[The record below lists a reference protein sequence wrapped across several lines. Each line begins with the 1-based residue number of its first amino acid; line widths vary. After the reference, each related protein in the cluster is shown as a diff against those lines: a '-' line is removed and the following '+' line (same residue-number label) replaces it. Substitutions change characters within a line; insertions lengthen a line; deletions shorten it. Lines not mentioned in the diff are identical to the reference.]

1 MWVIPVKY
9 VLTQMKSIKFENK
22 IFKLFIGGSTA
33 RNACSMRRYK
43 MIYIELFLNFLVIG
57 AVSFGGGYGMISLV
71 RETVLSRGWLTESEF
86 MSFIAVSE
94 STPGP
99 LAVNMATFIG
109 SSQGGMLGAFMAT
122 LGVAAVLKNLLKYAG
137 VNAVLSGIRPCI
149 VAMIIATAISMG
161 LNTLFGIVDYTSSI
175 APDLRSIIIF
185 MILFAVSFLLKKI
198 WKKKL
203 SPILMIVLSAVLGIV
218 FWGF

>member
-1 MWVIPVKY
+1 
-9 VLTQMKSIKFENK
+9 
-22 IFKLFIGGSTA
+22 
-33 RNACSMRRYK
+33 
-43 MIYIELFLNFLVIG
+43 
-57 AVSFGGGYGMISLV
+57 
-71 RETVLSRGWLTESEF
+71 
-86 MSFIAVSE
+86 
-94 STPGP
+94 
-99 LAVNMATFIG
+99 
-109 SSQGGMLGAFMAT
+109 MAT
-122 LGVAAVLKNLLKYAG
+122 LGVVLPSFVIILIIAAVLKNLLKYAG

-161 LNTLFGIVDYTSSI
+161 LNTLFGFADYTSSI